1 MKGNKFLAGIGAAFC
16 FVACNFIGG
25 NYSSFNDV
33 ATFEY
38 AYTLADQV
46 AMQECKDSL
55 IILDQPFA
63 GSNYFVLQN
72 ATIANGMTLQPG
84 FIISVKKNNSP
95 DEMVPYAS
103 FSRTGGYQS
112 FSYAIYTDVR
122 GASSTPHSVKF
133 PFSDQGTAS
142 FVGFYVNNTNEVVN
156 LVENRF
162 EDGDKMTLTVTT
174 RPGGKE
180 TEVVLAEKK
189 DGKLEVIKEWKE
201 VRSQD
206 SEAFSELNFSVT
218 CNRPDIPLN
227 VCIDNLTNHLTFGEK
242 K

>member
-16 FVACNFIGG
+16 LVACNFLGG

-38 AYTLADQV
+38 AYTLAEQV
-46 AMQECKDSL
+46 AMPECKDSL
-55 IILDQPFA
+55 FILEKEFP
-63 GSNYFVLQN
+63 GSNYFLLQN
-72 ATIANGMTLQPG
+72 ATIANGMTVRPG

-112 FSYAIYTDVR
+112 FGYAIYTDVR
-122 GASSTPHSVKF
+122 GASSTPSVQF
-133 PFSDQGTAS
+133 PFSNEGTAS
-142 FVGFYVNNTNEVVN
+142 FVGFYVNNTNQVVN
-156 LVENRF
+156 LVERLF

-218 CNRPDIPLN
+218 CNRTDIPLN
-227 VCIDNLTNHLTFGEK
+227 VCIDNLTNHVTFGEK